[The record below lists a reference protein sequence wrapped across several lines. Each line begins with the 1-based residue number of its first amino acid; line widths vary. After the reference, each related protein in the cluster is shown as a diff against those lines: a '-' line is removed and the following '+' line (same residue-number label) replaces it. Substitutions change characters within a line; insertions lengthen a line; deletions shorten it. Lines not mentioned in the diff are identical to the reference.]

1 MAGGRLQMQIETLT
15 QTGLDEV
22 MTVEGFMK
30 GETIQDIEKRA
41 SERMEADILALIHK
55 VQQEYD
61 ADIFAFGENVH
72 ENQPKIWAKVKDHW
86 PEAFADLDVTVS
98 SKVEIQ
104 SSAKTTRAIRLG
116 D

>member
-1 MAGGRLQMQIETLT
+1 
-15 QTGLDEV
+15 
-22 MTVEGFMK
+22 
-30 GETIQDIEKRA
+30 
-41 SERMEADILALIHK
+41 MEADILALIHK

-61 ADIFAFGENVH
+61 ADIFAFGENIH
-72 ENQPKIWAKVKDHW
+72 ENRPKLWAKVKDHW
-86 PEAFADLDVTVS
+86 PEVFADLDVTVS